1 MCIFRPQLPQ
11 LGLYPKYEF
20 PKIHTKHFSI
30 SPASS
35 VKVVCGLRNRPR
47 KPLWRSRVLST
58 EAIQAVHSIKLAAA
72 TPNKLEQI
80 FKDQVSRLLKRDL
93 LDALTE
99 LQRQNEVDLAVKVF
113 NHARKEVWYVPDL
126 SMYNDMLLLLGKN
139 KLIEMVELLFHELK
153 KEGLKP
159 NTRTYTEVMGAY
171 FKVGM
176 VEKGIETYELL
187 KESGCVPDKLAL
199 QIMLRNLKDTKLEE
213 RLKRECEEY
222 LDFPQKFLEES
233 QRKYPKRMSLPII

>member
-1 MCIFRPQLPQ
+1 
-11 LGLYPKYEF
+11 
-20 PKIHTKHFSI
+20 
-30 SPASS
+30 
-35 VKVVCGLRNRPR
+35 
-47 KPLWRSRVLST
+47 
-58 EAIQAVHSIKLAAA
+58 
-72 TPNKLEQI
+72 
-80 FKDQVSRLLKRDL
+80 
-93 LDALTE
+93 
-99 LQRQNEVDLAVKVF
+99 
-113 NHARKEVWYVPDL
+113 
-126 SMYNDMLLLLGKN
+126 MYNDMLLLLGKN